1 MFCKFTTQDKSLV
14 TCICIFLAYV
24 CVCVCVCASLM
35 LFGSVQADYK
45 LVDTHLVHLCF
56 EMLCDTQK
64 LELEGA
70 LGMRLQLLIL

>member
-1 MFCKFTTQDKSLV
+1 MYLYLLSLR
-14 TCICIFLAYV
+14 V

-70 LGMRLQLLIL
+70 LGMRLLTLAALNAGEIRALWG

>member
-1 MFCKFTTQDKSLV
+1 M
-14 TCICIFLAYV
+14 
-24 CVCVCVCASLM
+24 CVCVSLM

-45 LVDTHLVHLCF
+45 LIVDTHLVHLCF

-70 LGMRLQLLIL
+70 LGMRLQLLILRMSEVRTRDGHCFTLDHAVCKEQH